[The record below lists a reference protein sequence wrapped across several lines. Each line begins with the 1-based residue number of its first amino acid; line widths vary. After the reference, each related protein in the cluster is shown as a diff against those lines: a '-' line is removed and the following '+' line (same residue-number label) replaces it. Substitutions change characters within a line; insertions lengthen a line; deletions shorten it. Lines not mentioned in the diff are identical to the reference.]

1 MRCAE
6 TCGRNTPM
14 CHYAEVTRCSTFPQ
28 SLSLL
33 TNRSTTTF
41 TAATHSYEC
50 HIQVQPVISQSLV
63 ELGYHKNHPLG
74 WRLHVRV
81 KSDLEHGPACFHFPQ
96 RRVLCSSTHAPNHMV
111 ERETKNN
118 SDPLQLLQSWQTLQR
133 DVGKAKC

>member
-1 MRCAE
+1 M
-6 TCGRNTPM
+6 G
-14 CHYAEVTRCSTFPQ
+14 
-28 SLSLL
+28 
-33 TNRSTTTF
+33 
-41 TAATHSYEC
+41 ATHSYEC